1 MGKYFECFV
10 GLYIIL
16 KIVPLIL
23 NIGLSFL
30 FIKKNFRD
38 GNFNDL
44 YENWNKKPIMGIS
57 IEDSYEG
64 EKIIFGK
71 TPDNTDLFKW
81 KGSSFKVK
89 RGEYNYFDSFS
100 KKKGQNFCGTDSNG
114 NKLYFDECP
123 INYIEFSPEKEP
135 FLSREVYGIQTIALD
150 AITYIHYSNKF
161 INGKILID
169 FDISDYIG
177 PCSDKKKNNICSF
190 YSNCKQEKK
199 CNSDEKIIDNSYVK
213 LDYHPLILF
222 EQLNEYNN
230 EEKNNYDY
238 MEEINLYGRTY
249 IASNEVENYN
259 RKVKIIENIKK
270 MKNTA
275 VKNYFVM
282 YILPSTPL
290 VSQLVFLFKQKV
302 VNIVAEFISFLAIG
316 GHFIL
321 IFLEEINP
329 NNFKY
334 IYHHTSEFYSKE
346 YLFIYLKYSILFLDS
361 YNIFNIFSLFSVERK
376 RKNNLGFHNICK
388 FYDKNEN
395 ENENQNPNQNQNQNP
410 NQNQNKN
417 ENENEDGIP
426 EELIPAYN
434 ETVNWCRSESCC
446 IWNKKENENDFD
458 NDKYEDIIA
467 YFLSSP
473 HLKEKV
479 KKYSNNWFNDDD
491 MKKLIINKSNDM
503 DGIIDKIIT
512 NILPSIDQ

>member
-1 MGKYFECFV
+1 MGKYFGCFV
-10 GLYIIL
+10 CFYIIL
-16 KIVPLIL
+16 KIFPLII

-30 FIKKNFRD
+30 FTKKNFRD
-38 GNFNDL
+38 DGNFKDL
-44 YENWNKKPIMGIS
+44 YENWNKKPIMDIS

-71 TPDNTDLFKW
+71 TPDNTNLFKW

-123 INYIEFSPEKEP
+123 INYIEFSPKKEP
-135 FLSREVYGIQTIALD
+135 FLSREDYDIQTITLD

-270 MKNTA
+270 MKNT
-275 VKNYFVM
+275 VSKKDFIIYL
-282 YILPSTPL
+282 LPLIS
-290 VSQLVFLFKQKV
+290 LFFQ
-302 VNIVAEFISFLAIG
+302 
-316 GHFIL
+316 L
-321 IFLEEINP
+321 IFLILLCAKEKSKIIISDIISLIVIIFHFLLILLEVINP

-334 IYHHTSEFYSKE
+334 IYHHIADFYSKE

-361 YNIFNIFSLFSVERK
+361 TNLLVLLVLLNYEINKE
-376 RKNNLGFHNICK
+376 NNLGFHNICK
-388 FYDKNEN
+388 FDD
-395 ENENQNPNQNQNQNP
+395 
-410 NQNQNKN
+410 NKN
-417 ENENEDGIP
+417 SQEDGIP
-426 EELIPAYN
+426 EEQIPAYN

-446 IWNKKENENDFD
+446 NWNKKENENDFD
-458 NDKYEDIIA
+458 NNKYEDIVA

-473 HLKEKV
+473 HLTQKVEKYRR
-479 KKYSNNWFNDDD
+479 KWFEDKPDLKFGELNES
-491 MKKLIINKSNDM
+491 K
-503 DGIIDKIIT
+503 DKIQKI
-512 NILPSIDQ
+512 NEKLDKIDQ

>member
-1 MGKYFECFV
+1 MGKYFGYFV

-16 KIVPLIL
+16 KIVPLII
-23 NIGLSFL
+23 NIVLSFL
-30 FIKKNFRD
+30 FVKKIFRD

-123 INYIEFSPEKEP
+123 INYIEFSTKKEP
-135 FLSREVYGIQTIALD
+135 FLSREDYDIQTITLD

-213 LDYHPLILF
+213 LDYHPLIFF

-270 MKNTA
+270 MKNTIL
-275 VKNYFVM
+275 KKDFIIYLLLSISLFV
-282 YILPSTPL
+282 
-290 VSQLVFLFKQKV
+290 QLIFL
-302 VNIVAEFISFLAIG
+302 
-316 GHFIL
+316 IL
-321 IFLEEINP
+321 IFLNKEKKIRIIISDIISLIVIIVHFLLILFEVINP
-329 NNFKY
+329 KNFKY
-334 IYHHTSEFYSKE
+334 IYHHIADFYSKE
-346 YLFIYLKYSILFLDS
+346 YLFIYLKYSILFLDLS
-361 YNIFNIFSLFSVERK
+361 NLLVLLVLLNYEINKE
-376 RKNNLGFHNICK
+376 NNLGFHNICR
-388 FYDKNEN
+388 FDD
-395 ENENQNPNQNQNQNP
+395 
-410 NQNQNKN
+410 NKN
-417 ENENEDGIP
+417 PQEDGIP
-426 EELIPAYN
+426 EEQIPAYN

-446 IWNKKENENDFD
+446 NWNKKENENDFD
-458 NDKYEDIIA
+458 NNKYEDIIA

-473 HLKEKV
+473 HLETKREIYKG
-479 KKYSNNWFNDDD
+479 KWFNQNPDVNFE
-491 MKKLIINKSNDM
+491 KLNDSK
-503 DGIIDKIIT
+503 DKINTIIG
-512 NILPSIDQ
+512 ILKSIDQ